1 MPSAW
6 LLVSDVMLR
15 STLELGAHF
24 KHDLSKAA
32 CVSRGLVASTSAA
45 MQLSEHQQGGLP
57 ALPAASHAPPA

>member
-1 MPSAW
+1 
-6 LLVSDVMLR
+6 MLR
-15 STLELGAHF
+15 LTLELGAHF